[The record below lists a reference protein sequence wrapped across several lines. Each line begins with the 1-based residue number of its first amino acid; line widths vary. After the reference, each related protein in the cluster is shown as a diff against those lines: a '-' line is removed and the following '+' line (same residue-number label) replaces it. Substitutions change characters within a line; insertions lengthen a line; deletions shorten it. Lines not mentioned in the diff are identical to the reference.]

1 MTVELELPQDRETPV
16 TSQQRPAFGYR
27 YAYARSADSRAHDD
41 PGQDFLMIREDGE
54 KLAFALCDGV
64 SQSFFGDLAAR
75 LLGEALVFWFW
86 ERMGTLLTSTDGVL
100 RRLLGEFLDSLVG
113 PASEQV
119 ARHPLPP
126 GLPPM
131 VQQVLEEK
139 RALGS
144 ESTFVA
150 GRLDLRAGRLYLAW
164 MGDSRLRLWG
174 EEGEITARL
183 GDTFHTQ
190 ERWSTRRGRIGEL
203 HVAILP
209 LSGLRYLI
217 AYSDGLARLDRAMT
231 RHLRDASIQG
241 AIEFTAR
248 RPESDDVTY
257 FEVWL
262 GGQRPLESRPFPAPR
277 GLRLEQVAE
286 GLRLEWQA
294 VAGARWYEVEL
305 ENGDAFEVAAPQ
317 TSFLLPKASLRHDTR
332 RLRLRA
338 WEEDAGEWSDSLDL
352 PAEALPPAEAI
363 ATAPPP
369 LTGYAP
375 VTEPPAAAPPPP
387 VPGASPRTPGGP
399 RPSQALAAPRPA
411 PPAPSFLWM
420 NWIIG
425 GIIVFILLVIAV
437 GLFWLMPGSP
447 LRAVF
452 APSPTPSFTPSP
464 PYTPYPT
471 LTPYPTYTP
480 YPTPTLTPSQTATLT
495 ETPSPTPT
503 PSPIPVVAR
512 LCVVPKKVNVLQ
524 SPDTNVRQ
532 IGTLSQNDCVSFDM
546 YIQTSDPRHPL
557 WLRLAPGQSGY
568 ETLGGGWVAAD
579 LLTPGPESENWQT
592 SLPQVTLT
600 PTPSLTPSPT
610 STLIPSRT
618 PTPTRTPTSTRTPTI
633 TRTPT
638 ATQTLTPTPTFT
650 ATPTPTTTPTPSPS
664 PTPPTPTP

>member
-41 PGQDFLMIREDGE
+41 PGQDFLMIREDGD
-54 KLAFALCDGV
+54 KLVFALCDGV

-75 LLGEALVFWFW
+75 LLGESLVFWFW

-119 ARHPLPP
+119 ASHPLPP

-317 TSFLLPKASLRHDTR
+317 TSFLLPQASLRHDTR

-375 VTEPPAAAPPPP
+375 VTEPPPAAPPPP
-387 VPGASPRTPGGP
+387 VPDASPRTPGGP
-399 RPSQALAAPRPA
+399 RPSPTSPAPRPA
-411 PPAPSFLWM
+411 PPAPSFSWM

-425 GIIVFILLVIAV
+425 GIIVFTLLVMAV

-471 LTPYPTYTP
+471 LTPNPTYTP

-495 ETPSPTPT
+495 ETPSPTLT

-512 LCVVPKKVNVLQ
+512 LCVVPEKVNVRQ
-524 SPDTNVRQ
+524 SPDARSPE

-546 YIQTSDPRHPL
+546 YIQTSDPRYPF

-568 ETLGGGWVAAD
+568 ESLGGGWVAAD
-579 LLTPGPESENWQT
+579 LLTPEPESENWQT

-610 STLIPSRT
+610 LTFTPSHT
-618 PTPTRTPTSTRTPTI
+618 P
-633 TRTPT
+633 
-638 ATQTLTPTPTFT
+638 TPTPTFT

-664 PTPPTPTP
+664 PTPLTPTP